1 MAGRKPSGL
10 TVVMAAAILIAA
22 ALLFWALAGRTVD
35 EARELTMPSVGLPD
49 APPAVPPL
57 EPPPVPTPGP
67 T

>member
-10 TVVMAAAILIAA
+10 TVVTAAAILIAA
-22 ALLFWALAGRTVD
+22 AVLFWVMGRATV
-35 EARELTMPSVGLPD
+35 EVTRSLTLPPVELPD
-49 APPAVPPL
+49 QPPAVPPI

>member
-10 TVVMAAAILIAA
+10 TVVLAAAILIAA
-22 ALLFWALAGRTVD
+22 AVLFWTLGRDTVD
-35 EARELTMPSVGLPD
+35 EARELTLPRVELPD
-49 APPAVPPL
+49 QPPAVPPI

>member
-22 ALLFWALAGRTVD
+22 ALLFWSLGRETLQETRD
-35 EARELTMPSVGLPD
+35 LTLPPIELPD
-49 APPAVPPL
+49 PPPAVPPI

>member
-10 TVVMAAAILIAA
+10 TVALAAAILIAA
-22 ALLFWALAGRTVD
+22 ALVFWMLSRNTLD
-35 EARELTMPSVGLPD
+35 EARDLSVPPVDLPDQPPSV
-49 APPAVPPL
+49 PPI

>member
-22 ALLFWALAGRTVD
+22 ALLFWFLGRETLEETRD
-35 EARELTMPSVGLPD
+35 LTLPPIELPD
-49 APPAVPPL
+49 PPPAVPPI

>member
-22 ALLFWALAGRTVD
+22 ALLFWFLGRET
-35 EARELTMPSVGLPD
+35 
-49 APPAVPPL
+49 L
-57 EPPPVPTPGP
+57 EETR

>member
-10 TVVMAAAILIAA
+10 TVLLAAAILIAA
-22 ALLFWALAGRTVD
+22 VLLFWALAGRTVD
-35 EARELTMPSVGLPD
+35 ETRELTMPSVELPD